1 MNKFLVGSC
10 LLGLANV
17 KDTDYMVIE
26 DERKFA
32 EFKDGIDYRYRTL
45 ENVKETLAFKGN
57 DDRKLF
63 NYQLDKTINKE
74 FGEILPYNLL
84 DYKSELISYLKD
96 IVKYKRFNFDKRV
109 TSNNG
114 HCTKIIYHIAYN
126 LFIVENNSPIITAKQ
141 KAIIQKI
148 HDRLMPI
155 DYLDTLKEK
164 IDKLCLDNM
173 PTTY

>member
-1 MNKFLVGSC
+1 MNRFLVGSG
-10 LLGLANV
+10 LLGLANI

-26 DERKFA
+26 EEKKLA

-45 ENVKETLAFKGN
+45 ENVKDTLAFKGN

-63 NYQLDKTINKE
+63 NYQLDKAINKE
-74 FGEILPYNLL
+74 FGEFLPYNLL
-84 DYKSELISYLKD
+84 DYKNELISYLKE
-96 IVKYKRFNFDKRV
+96 IVKYKRFNFDKRI

-126 LFIVENNSPIITAKQ
+126 LFIVENNSPIITAEQ
-141 KAIIQKI
+141 KTIIQTI

-155 DYLDTLKEK
+155 EYLKELERR
-164 IDKLCLDNM
+164 INEL
-173 PTTY
+173 